1 MSGILRQTCIRYI
14 IAATCLPVT
23 VVGNSDMVVLCI
35 GEDGHMAVE
44 AVSSN
49 CCGSFPVSVS
59 ERGVGVFAA
68 DGRSANGED
77 CGSCVDIPLSAGAVG
92 SLSMGKKINLSF
104 PAATAVISLSAA
116 AAQISE
122 LKSALK
128 SFELFP
134 FFTPLRSVILL
145 T

>member
-1 MSGILRQTCIRYI
+1 MNVKLRQTYIRFI
-14 IAATCLPVT
+14 IAAICLPV

-44 AVSSN
+44 GVSSN
-49 CCGSFPVSVS
+49 CCGNLPVGVS
-59 ERGVGVFAA
+59 DRGVPTFVA
-68 DGRSANGED
+68 DSSSANSGD
-77 CGSCVDIPLSAGAVG
+77 CGSCVDIPLSTGVAG
-92 SLSMGKKINLSF
+92 SLSMGKKVNLLF
-104 PAATAVISLSAA
+104 PALTAVIPLSAA
-116 AAQISE
+116 TAQISE